1 MVQFELSEAQRYR
14 LLLLFIRA
22 DTSKEGCLSMQVRR
36 WTVAAPGILGLPT
49 AYTPCQL
56 GLTAAR
62 ARVCAGVR

>member
-36 WTVAAPGILGLPT
+36 WTVPAPGILGLPT